1 MEIGLPG
8 RNGCLVPKFATV
20 ENKSDI
26 GTAIIQLLGM
36 AVMTAREISMIPDR
50 VTCSDVQVSS
60 GFVVEFVGSRGSRRS
75 AVVRALASHQCGL
88 GSIPIHMWV
97 TFLVLYSYPRGF
109 SPGTP
114 VSFLSSSKTNL

>member
-1 MEIGLPG
+1 MEIGPPG

-36 AVMTAREISMIPDR
+36 AVMTARDISMIPDR
-50 VTCSDVQVSS
+50 VTCSDVQVSP
-60 GFVVEFVGSRGSRRS
+60 GFVVEFVESRGG